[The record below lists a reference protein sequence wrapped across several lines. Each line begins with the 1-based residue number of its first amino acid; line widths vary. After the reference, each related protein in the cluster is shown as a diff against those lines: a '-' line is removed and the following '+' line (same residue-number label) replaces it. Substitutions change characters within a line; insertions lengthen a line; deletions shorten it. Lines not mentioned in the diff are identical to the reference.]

1 MEGTL
6 ADRVFLD
13 ANVLFSAAYRVD
25 SKLNRLWQIPGV
37 QLISSAFAIEEARR
51 NLHDAE
57 RLTRLDD
64 LISTVEIVP
73 EADPSLPIP
82 SGVNLQSKDVP
93 ILAAA
98 IQANA
103 THLITGDKRDFGP
116 YFGTTIAGVLV
127 QPPAEY
133 LQSRPDIGE

>member
-37 QLISSAFAIEEARR
+37 QLISSAFAAEEARR

-57 RLTRLDD
+57 RLARLQV
-64 LISTVEIVP
+64 LLAAVEIVP
-73 EADPSLPIP
+73 DADSSSPIP
-82 SGVNLQSKDVP
+82 TGVNLPSKDVP
-93 ILAAA
+93 IFMAA

-103 THLITGDKRDFGP
+103 THLVTGDKRDFGA
-116 YFGTTIAGVLV
+116 YFGTSIEGVLI